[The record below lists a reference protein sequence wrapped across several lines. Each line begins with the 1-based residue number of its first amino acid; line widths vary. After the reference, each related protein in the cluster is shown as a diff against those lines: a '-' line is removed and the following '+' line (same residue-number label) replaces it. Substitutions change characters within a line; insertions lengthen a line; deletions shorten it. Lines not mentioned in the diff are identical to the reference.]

1 MAFERLLDLEETIAA
16 IATPPGTGAIGIIRV
31 SGPKSGDIASLIF
44 RPSNKTGGFHS
55 HRLYHG
61 DIISP
66 DTGRVIDEV
75 LISFMMKPH
84 SYTGEDIL
92 EINCHGSAFIL
103 QSVLSEVI
111 KAGARLA
118 KRGEF
123 TERAFLN
130 DRIDLSQAEAVAE
143 TIMAQTDRA
152 LDLAV
157 SRLKGDLAGRIETL
171 RNAIIDILAV
181 LETSID
187 FSDDDVALG
196 NLPTAAEDITVIVD
210 ELSRLALTYGEGKI
224 YRDGV
229 NAVIAGRPNVG
240 KSSLLNRLLGEKRA
254 IVTAMPGTTRDF
266 IEETISIK
274 GVPVKLTDT
283 AGLREPQNI
292 AEKEGVDLVWEKL
305 SQADVVI
312 VVIDGGERLTRED
325 IEVIEWC
332 KTKKFFLVINKADLP
347 HVLDGNE
354 LAGLY
359 PDVMPPIWISAKHG
373 DGIPALKDAI
383 HSLVLNGSEC
393 GHTLTVVSNIRQKM
407 AIEKTRDLLSKAGDG
422 IRQGLSP
429 ELSALD
435 IRQALESL
443 GEVAGETVTEEILER
458 IFSTFC
464 IGK

>member
-1 MAFERLLDLEETIAA
+1 LDLEDTIAA
-16 IATPPGTGAIGIIRV
+16 IATPPGTGAIGIIRI
-31 SGPKSGDIASLIF
+31 SGPRSRDIASLIF
-44 RPSNKTGGFHS
+44 RPSNKTDGFNS

-66 DTGRVIDEV
+66 DTGKVIDEV

-103 QSVLSEVI
+103 QCVLSEVI

-118 KRGEF
+118 KPGEF
-123 TERAFLN
+123 TKRAFLN
-130 DRIDLSQAEAVAE
+130 DRIDLSQAEAVAD

-157 SRLKGDLAGRIETL
+157 SCLKGDFAGKIETL
-171 RNAIIDILAV
+171 RRAIIDILAM

-187 FSDDDVALG
+187 FSDEDVEVSNFL
-196 NLPTAAEDITVIVD
+196 TAAKDIAVIVD

-224 YRDGV
+224 YRDGI

-240 KSSLLNRLLGEKRA
+240 KSSLLNRFLGEKRA
-254 IVTAMPGTTRDF
+254 IVTAIPGTTRDF

-283 AGLREPQNI
+283 AGLREPRDI
-292 AEKEGVDLVWEKL
+292 VEKEGVNLVWEKL

-312 VVIDGGERLTRED
+312 VVVDGSERLTRED
-325 IEVIEWC
+325 IEIIEWC
-332 KTKKFFLVINKADLP
+332 KAKKFFLVINKADLP
-347 HVLDGNE
+347 HVLDGKE
-354 LAGLY
+354 LTALT

-383 HSLVLNGSEC
+383 HSLVLNGSDY
-393 GHTLTVVSNIRQKM
+393 GHTLTIVSNIRHKI
-407 AIEKTRDLLSKAGDG
+407 AIEKTRDLLSKARDS
-422 IRQGLSP
+422 ILQGLSP
-429 ELSALD
+429 EFSAFD

-443 GEVAGETVTEEILER
+443 GEIAGETVTEEVLDR

>member
-1 MAFERLLDLEETIAA
+1 MEDTIAA

-31 SGPKSGDIASLIF
+31 SGPRSGDIASLIF
-44 RPSNKTGGFHS
+44 RPSNKTDGVNS

-92 EINCHGSAFIL
+92 EINCHGNAFIL

-118 KRGEF
+118 KPGEF
-123 TERAFLN
+123 TKRAFLN
-130 DRIDLSQAEAVAE
+130 NRINLSQAEAVAE

-157 SRLKGDLAGRIETL
+157 SRLKGDLAGKIETV
-171 RNAIIDILAV
+171 RRAIIDILAV

-187 FSDDDVALG
+187 FSDEDVEVGAPLS
-196 NLPTAAEDITVIVD
+196 AAKDIADIVD
-210 ELSRLALTYGEGKI
+210 ELSGLASTYEEGKI
-224 YRDGV
+224 YRDGI

-240 KSSLLNRLLGEKRA
+240 KSSLLNRLLGERRA

-266 IEETISIK
+266 IEETISLK
-274 GVPVKLTDT
+274 GVPVTLTDT
-283 AGLREPQNI
+283 AGIREPQNI
-292 AEKEGVDLVWEKL
+292 IEKEGVDLVWEKL
-305 SQADVVI
+305 SQADVAI
-312 VVIDGGERLTRED
+312 VVVDGSEPLTRED
-325 IEVIEWC
+325 IEIIERC
-332 KTKKFFLVINKADLP
+332 KAKKFFIVINKADLP
-347 HVLDGNE
+347 HVLDGKE

-373 DGIPALKDAI
+373 EGIPALKDAI
-383 HSLVLNGSEC
+383 HSLVLNGADC
-393 GHTLTVVSNIRQKM
+393 GHTLTVVSNIRHKM
-407 AIEKTRDLLSKAGDG
+407 AIEKTRDILSKAKDS
-422 IRQGLSP
+422 ILQGLSP
-429 ELSALD
+429 EFSAFD

-443 GEVAGETVTEEILER
+443 GEISGETVTEEVLDR
-458 IFSTFC
+458 IFSAFC

>member
-1 MAFERLLDLEETIAA
+1 MEDTIAA
-16 IATPPGTGAIGIIRV
+16 IATPPGTGSIGIIRV
-31 SGPKSGDIASLIF
+31 SGPRSRDIASLIF
-44 RPSNKTGGFHS
+44 RPSNKTEGFNS

-103 QSVLSEVI
+103 QSVLSLVI

-118 KRGEF
+118 KPGEF
-123 TERAFLN
+123 TKRAFLN
-130 DRIDLSQAEAVAE
+130 NRIDLSQAEAVAE

-157 SRLKGDLAGRIETL
+157 SHLKGDLAGKIEAVRI
-171 RNAIIDILAV
+171 AIIDILAI

-187 FSDDDVALG
+187 FSDEDVEVG
-196 NLPTAAEDITVIVD
+196 NPPSAARDIDAIIG
-210 ELSRLALTYGEGKI
+210 ELTGLASTYGEGKI
-224 YRDGV
+224 YRDGI

-266 IEETISIK
+266 IEEIIPIK
-274 GVPVKLTDT
+274 GVPVRLTDT
-283 AGLREPQNI
+283 AGIREPQNI
-292 AEKEGVDLVWEKL
+292 VEKEGVNLVWEKL

-312 VVIDGGERLTRED
+312 VVADGSERLTRED
-325 IEVIEWC
+325 IEIIERC
-332 KTKKFFLVINKADLP
+332 KAKKFFLVINKADLP
-347 HVLDGNE
+347 HVLDGKE
-354 LAGLY
+354 LACLT

-373 DGIPALKDAI
+373 EGIPALKDAI
-383 HSLVLNGSEC
+383 HSLALNGADC
-393 GHTLTVVSNIRQKM
+393 GHTLTIVSNIRHKM
-407 AIEKTRDLLSKAGDG
+407 AIEKTRDLLSKARDS
-422 IRQGLSP
+422 ILQGLSP
-429 ELSALD
+429 ELSAFD
-435 IRQALESL
+435 IRQGLESL
-443 GEVAGETVTEEILER
+443 GEIAGATVTEEVLDR

>member
-1 MAFERLLDLEETIAA
+1 LEDTIAA
-16 IATPPGTGAIGIIRV
+16 IATPPGTGSIGIIRV
-31 SGPKSGDIASLIF
+31 SGPRSRDIASLIF
-44 RPSNKTGGFHS
+44 RPSNKTEGFNS

-92 EINCHGSAFIL
+92 EINCHGSTFIL
-103 QSVLSEVI
+103 QSVLSLVI

-118 KRGEF
+118 EPGEF
-123 TERAFLN
+123 TKRAFLN
-130 DRIDLSQAEAVAE
+130 NRIDLSQAEAVAE

-157 SRLKGDLAGRIETL
+157 SHLKGDLAGKIETV
-171 RNAIIDILAV
+171 RIAIIDILAI

-187 FSDDDVALG
+187 FSDEDVEFG
-196 NLPTAAEDITVIVD
+196 NPPSAARDIEAIIGDLT
-210 ELSRLALTYGEGKI
+210 ELASTYGEGKI
-224 YRDGV
+224 YRDGI

-266 IEETISIK
+266 IEEIIPIK
-274 GVPVKLTDT
+274 GVPVRLTDT
-283 AGLREPQNI
+283 AGIREPQNI
-292 AEKEGVDLVWEKL
+292 IEKEGVNLVWEKL

-312 VVIDGGERLTRED
+312 VVIDGSERLTRED
-325 IEVIEWC
+325 IEIIEKC
-332 KTKKFFLVINKADLP
+332 KAKKFFLVINKADLP
-347 HVLDGNE
+347 HVIDKKE
-354 LAGLY
+354 LASLA

-373 DGIPALKDAI
+373 EGIPALKDAI
-383 HSLVLNGSEC
+383 HSLALNGADC
-393 GHTLTVVSNIRQKM
+393 GHTLTIVSNIRHKM
-407 AIEKTRDLLSKAGDG
+407 AIEKTRDLLSKARDG
-422 IRQGLSP
+422 ILQGLSP
-429 ELSALD
+429 EFPAFD

-443 GEVAGETVTEEILER
+443 GEIAGETVTEEVLDR
-458 IFSTFC
+458 IFATFC

>member
-1 MAFERLLDLEETIAA
+1 MEDTIAA
-16 IATPPGTGAIGIIRV
+16 IATPPGTGSIGIIRV
-31 SGPKSGDIASLIF
+31 SGPRSRDIASLIF
-44 RPSNKTGGFHS
+44 RPSNKTEGFNS

-92 EINCHGSAFIL
+92 EINCHGSTFIL
-103 QSVLSEVI
+103 QSVLSLVI

-118 KRGEF
+118 EPGEF
-123 TERAFLN
+123 TKRAFLN
-130 DRIDLSQAEAVAE
+130 NRIDLSQAEAVAE

-157 SRLKGDLAGRIETL
+157 SHLKGDLAGKIETV
-171 RNAIIDILAV
+171 RIAIIDILAI

-187 FSDDDVALG
+187 FSDEDVEFG
-196 NLPTAAEDITVIVD
+196 NPPSAARDIEAIIGDLT
-210 ELSRLALTYGEGKI
+210 ELASTYGEGKI
-224 YRDGV
+224 YRDGI

-266 IEETISIK
+266 IEEIIPIK
-274 GVPVKLTDT
+274 GVPVRLTDT
-283 AGLREPQNI
+283 AGIREPQNI
-292 AEKEGVDLVWEKL
+292 IEKEGVNLVWEKL

-312 VVIDGGERLTRED
+312 VVIDGSERLTRED
-325 IEVIEWC
+325 IEIIEKC
-332 KTKKFFLVINKADLP
+332 KAKKFFLVINKADLP
-347 HVLDGNE
+347 HVIDKKE
-354 LAGLY
+354 LASLA

-373 DGIPALKDAI
+373 EGIPALKDAI
-383 HSLVLNGSEC
+383 HSLALNGADC
-393 GHTLTVVSNIRQKM
+393 GHTLTIVSNIRHKM
-407 AIEKTRDLLSKAGDG
+407 AIEKTRDLLSKARDG
-422 IRQGLSP
+422 ILQGLSP
-429 ELSALD
+429 EFPAFD

-443 GEVAGETVTEEILER
+443 GEIAGETVTEEVLDR
-458 IFSTFC
+458 IFATFC

>member
-1 MAFERLLDLEETIAA
+1 LEDTIAA
-16 IATPPGTGAIGIIRV
+16 IATPPGTGSIGIIRV
-31 SGPKSGDIASLIF
+31 SGPRSRDIASLIF
-44 RPSNKTGGFHS
+44 RPSNKTEGFNS

-103 QSVLSEVI
+103 QSVLSLVI

-118 KRGEF
+118 EPGEF
-123 TERAFLN
+123 TKRAFLN
-130 DRIDLSQAEAVAE
+130 NRIDLSQAEAVAE

-157 SRLKGDLAGRIETL
+157 SHLKGDLAGKIETV
-171 RNAIIDILAV
+171 RIAIIDILAI

-187 FSDDDVALG
+187 FSDEDVAVG
-196 NLPTAAEDITVIVD
+196 NPPSAARGIEAIIGDLT
-210 ELSRLALTYGEGKI
+210 ELASTYGEGKI
-224 YRDGV
+224 YRDGI

-266 IEETISIK
+266 IEEIIPIK
-274 GVPVKLTDT
+274 GVPVRLTDT
-283 AGLREPQNI
+283 AGIREPQNI
-292 AEKEGVDLVWEKL
+292 IEKEGVNLVWEKL

-312 VVIDGGERLTRED
+312 VVIDGSERLTRED
-325 IEVIEWC
+325 IEIIEKC
-332 KTKKFFLVINKADLP
+332 KAKKFFLVINKADLP
-347 HVLDGNE
+347 HVIDKKE
-354 LAGLY
+354 LASLA

-373 DGIPALKDAI
+373 EGIPALKDAI
-383 HSLVLNGSEC
+383 HSLALNGADC
-393 GHTLTVVSNIRQKM
+393 GHTLTIVSNIRHKM
-407 AIEKTRDLLSKAGDG
+407 AIEKTRDLLSKARDG
-422 IRQGLSP
+422 ILQGLSP
-429 ELSALD
+429 EFPAFD

-443 GEVAGETVTEEILER
+443 GEIAGETVTEEVLDR
-458 IFSTFC
+458 IFATFC

>member
-1 MAFERLLDLEETIAA
+1 LEDTIAA
-16 IATPPGTGAIGIIRV
+16 IATPPGTGSIGIIRV
-31 SGPKSGDIASLIF
+31 SGPRSRDIASLIF
-44 RPSNKTGGFHS
+44 RPSNKTDGFNS

-75 LISFMMKPH
+75 LLSFMMKPH

-103 QSVLSEVI
+103 QSVLSLVI

-118 KRGEF
+118 EPGEF
-123 TERAFLN
+123 TKRAFLN
-130 DRIDLSQAEAVAE
+130 NRIDLSQAEAVAE

-157 SRLKGDLAGRIETL
+157 SHLKGDLAGKIETV
-171 RNAIIDILAV
+171 RRAIIDILAI

-187 FSDDDVALG
+187 FSDEDVEVG
-196 NLPTAAEDITVIVD
+196 NPPSAARDIEAIIGDLT
-210 ELSRLALTYGEGKI
+210 ELASTYGEGKI
-224 YRDGV
+224 YRDGI

-266 IEETISIK
+266 IEEIIPIK
-274 GVPVKLTDT
+274 GVPVRLTDT
-283 AGLREPQNI
+283 AGIREPQNI
-292 AEKEGVDLVWEKL
+292 IEKEGVNLVWEKL

-312 VVIDGGERLTRED
+312 VVIDGSERLTRED
-325 IEVIEWC
+325 IEIIEKC
-332 KTKKFFLVINKADLP
+332 KAKKFFLVINKADLP
-347 HVLDGNE
+347 HVIDKKE
-354 LAGLY
+354 LASLA

-373 DGIPALKDAI
+373 EGIPALKDAI
-383 HSLVLNGSEC
+383 HSLALNGADC
-393 GHTLTVVSNIRQKM
+393 GHTLTIVSNIRHKM
-407 AIEKTRDLLSKAGDG
+407 AIEKTRDLLSKARDG
-422 IRQGLSP
+422 ILQGLSP
-429 ELSALD
+429 EFPAFD

-443 GEVAGETVTEEILER
+443 GEIAGETVTEEVLDR
-458 IFSTFC
+458 IFATFC

>member
-1 MAFERLLDLEETIAA
+1 LEDTIAA

-31 SGPKSGDIASLIF
+31 SGPRSRDIASLIF
-44 RPSNKTGGFHS
+44 RPSNKTEGFNS

-75 LISFMMKPH
+75 LISFMMKPR

-92 EINCHGSAFIL
+92 EINCHGGAFIL
-103 QSVLSEVI
+103 QSVLSLVI

-118 KRGEF
+118 EPGEF
-123 TERAFLN
+123 TKRAFLN
-130 DRIDLSQAEAVAE
+130 NRIDLSQAEAVAE
-143 TIMAQTDRA
+143 TIMAKTDRA

-157 SRLKGDLAGRIETL
+157 SHLKGDLAGKIETV
-171 RNAIIDILAV
+171 RIAIIDILAV

-187 FSDDDVALG
+187 FSDEDVEAG
-196 NLPTAAEDITVIVD
+196 NPPTAARHIEAIIS
-210 ELSRLALTYGEGKI
+210 ELTELASTYGEGKI
-224 YRDGV
+224 YRDGI

-266 IEETISIK
+266 IEEIFPIK
-274 GVPVKLTDT
+274 GVPVRLTDT
-283 AGLREPQNI
+283 AGIREPQNI
-292 AEKEGVDLVWEKL
+292 VEKEGVNLVWEKL

-312 VVIDGGERLTRED
+312 VVVDGSERLTRED
-325 IEVIEWC
+325 IKVIERC
-332 KTKKFFLVINKADLP
+332 RAKKFLLVINKADLT
-347 HVLDGNE
+347 HVIDEKE
-354 LAGLY
+354 LASLA

-373 DGIPALKDAI
+373 EGIPALKDAI
-383 HSLVLNGSEC
+383 HSLALNGADC
-393 GHTLTVVSNIRQKM
+393 GHTLTIVSNIRHKM
-407 AIEKTRDLLSKAGDG
+407 AIEKTRDLLSKARDS
-422 IRQGLSP
+422 ILQGLSP
-429 ELSALD
+429 EFPAFD

-443 GEVAGETVTEEILER
+443 GEIAGETVTEEVLDR

>member
-1 MAFERLLDLEETIAA
+1 MEDTIAA
-16 IATPPGTGAIGIIRV
+16 IATPPGTGSIGIIRV
-31 SGPKSGDIASLIF
+31 SGPRSRDIASLIF
-44 RPSNKTGGFHS
+44 RPSNKTDGFNS

-103 QSVLSEVI
+103 QSVLSLVI

-118 KRGEF
+118 EPGEF
-123 TERAFLN
+123 TKRAFLN
-130 DRIDLSQAEAVAE
+130 NRIDLSQAEAVAE

-157 SRLKGDLAGRIETL
+157 SHLKGDLAGKIETV
-171 RNAIIDILAV
+171 RIAIIDILAI

-187 FSDDDVALG
+187 FSDEDVEVG
-196 NLPTAAEDITVIVD
+196 NPPSAARDIEAIIGDLT
-210 ELSRLALTYGEGKI
+210 ELASTYGEGKI
-224 YRDGV
+224 YRDGI

-266 IEETISIK
+266 IEEIIPIK
-274 GVPVKLTDT
+274 GVLVRLTDT
-283 AGLREPQNI
+283 AGIREPQNI
-292 AEKEGVDLVWEKL
+292 IEKEGVNLVWEKL

-312 VVIDGGERLTRED
+312 VVIDGSERLTRED
-325 IEVIEWC
+325 IEIIEKC
-332 KTKKFFLVINKADLP
+332 KAKRFFLVINKADLP
-347 HVLDGNE
+347 HVIDKKE
-354 LAGLY
+354 LASLA

-373 DGIPALKDAI
+373 EGIPALKDAI
-383 HSLVLNGSEC
+383 HSLALNGADC
-393 GHTLTVVSNIRQKM
+393 GPTLTIVSNIRHKM
-407 AIEKTRDLLSKAGDG
+407 AIEKTRYLLSKARDG
-422 IRQGLSP
+422 ILQGLSP
-429 ELSALD
+429 EFPAFD

-443 GEVAGETVTEEILER
+443 GEIAGETVTEEVLDR
-458 IFSTFC
+458 IFATFC

>member
-1 MAFERLLDLEETIAA
+1 MEDTIAA
-16 IATPPGTGAIGIIRV
+16 IATPSGTGSIGVIRV
-31 SGPKSGDIASLIF
+31 SGPRSRDIASLIF
-44 RPSNKTGGFHS
+44 RPSNKTEGFNS

-75 LISFMMKPH
+75 LISIMMKPR

-103 QSVLSEVI
+103 QSVLSLVI

-118 KRGEF
+118 RPGEF
-123 TERAFLN
+123 TKRAFLN
-130 DRIDLSQAEAVAE
+130 NRIDLSQAEAVAE
-143 TIMAQTDRA
+143 TIMAKTDRA

-157 SRLKGDLAGRIETL
+157 SHLKGDLASKIETV
-171 RNAIIDILAV
+171 RNAIVDILAI

-187 FSDDDVALG
+187 FSDEDVEVG
-196 NLPTAAEDITVIVD
+196 NPPSAARDIKAIID
-210 ELSRLALTYGEGKI
+210 ELTELASTYGEGKI
-224 YRDGV
+224 YRDGI
-229 NAVIAGRPNVG
+229 NAVITGRPNVG

-266 IEETISIK
+266 IEEIIPIK
-274 GVPVKLTDT
+274 GVPVRLTDT
-283 AGLREPQNI
+283 AGIREPQNI
-292 AEKEGVDLVWEKL
+292 IEEEGVNLVWEKL

-312 VVIDGGERLTRED
+312 VVVDGSESLTKED
-325 IEVIEWC
+325 DEIIKRC
-332 KTKKFFLVINKADLP
+332 KAKKFLLVINKADLP
-347 HVLDGNE
+347 HVIDEKE
-354 LAGLY
+354 LASLA

-383 HSLVLNGSEC
+383 HGLALNGADY
-393 GHTLTVVSNIRQKM
+393 GHTLNIVSDIRHKI
-407 AIEKTRDLLSKAGDG
+407 AIEKTSDMLSKARDS
-422 IRQGLSP
+422 ILQGLSP
-429 ELSALD
+429 EFPAFD
-435 IRQALESL
+435 IRQALERL
-443 GEVAGETVTEEILER
+443 GEIAGETVTEEVLEK

>member
-1 MAFERLLDLEETIAA
+1 MEDTIAA
-16 IATPPGTGAIGIIRV
+16 IATPPGTGSIGIIRV
-31 SGPKSGDIASLIF
+31 SGPRSRDIASLIF
-44 RPSNKTGGFHS
+44 RPSNKTEGFNS

-92 EINCHGSAFIL
+92 EINCHGSTFIL
-103 QSVLSEVI
+103 QSVLSLVI

-118 KRGEF
+118 EPGEF
-123 TERAFLN
+123 TKRAFLN
-130 DRIDLSQAEAVAE
+130 NRIDLSQAEAVAE

-157 SRLKGDLAGRIETL
+157 SHLKGDLAGKIETV
-171 RNAIIDILAV
+171 RIAIIDILAI

-187 FSDDDVALG
+187 FSDEDVEVG
-196 NLPTAAEDITVIVD
+196 NPPSAARDIEAIIGDLT
-210 ELSRLALTYGEGKI
+210 ELASTYGEGKI
-224 YRDGV
+224 YRDGI

-266 IEETISIK
+266 IEETIPIK
-274 GVPVKLTDT
+274 GVPVRLTDT
-283 AGLREPQNI
+283 AGIREPQNI
-292 AEKEGVDLVWEKL
+292 IEKEGVNLVWEKL

-312 VVIDGGERLTRED
+312 VVIDGSERLTRED
-325 IEVIEWC
+325 IEIIEKC
-332 KTKKFFLVINKADLP
+332 KAKKFFLVINKADLP
-347 HVLDGNE
+347 HVIDKKE
-354 LAGLY
+354 LASLA

-373 DGIPALKDAI
+373 EGIPALKDAI
-383 HSLVLNGSEC
+383 HSLALNGADC
-393 GHTLTVVSNIRQKM
+393 GHTLTIVSNIRHKM
-407 AIEKTRDLLSKAGDG
+407 AIEKTRDLLSKARDG
-422 IRQGLSP
+422 ILQGLSP
-429 ELSALD
+429 EFPAFD

-443 GEVAGETVTEEILER
+443 GEIAGETVTEEVLDR
-458 IFSTFC
+458 IFATFC

>member
-1 MAFERLLDLEETIAA
+1 
-16 IATPPGTGAIGIIRV
+16 
-31 SGPKSGDIASLIF
+31 
-44 RPSNKTGGFHS
+44 
-55 HRLYHG
+55 
-61 DIISP
+61 
-66 DTGRVIDEV
+66 
-75 LISFMMKPH
+75 MMKPH

-171 RNAIIDILAV
+171 RNAIIDILAI

-196 NLPTAAEDITVIVD
+196 SLPTAAEDITVIVD

-312 VVIDGGERLTRED
+312 VVIDGSERLTRED
-325 IEVIEWC
+325 IDVIEWC

-359 PDVMPPIWISAKHG
+359 PDIMPPIWISAKHG

-429 ELSALD
+429 EFSALD

>member
-1 MAFERLLDLEETIAA
+1 MEDTIAA

-31 SGPKSGDIASLIF
+31 SGPMSREIASLIF
-44 RPSNKTGGFHS
+44 RPSNKTDGFNS

-66 DTGRVIDEV
+66 DTGRIIDEV

-103 QSVLSEVI
+103 QSVLSLVI

-118 KRGEF
+118 KPGEF
-123 TERAFLN
+123 TKRAFLN
-130 DRIDLSQAEAVAE
+130 NQIDLSQAEAVAE
-143 TIMAQTDRA
+143 TIMAQTNRA
-152 LDLAV
+152 LELAV
-157 SRLKGDLAGRIETL
+157 SRLKGDLADKIETV
-171 RNAIIDILAV
+171 RRAIIDILAV

-187 FSDDDVALG
+187 FSDEDVELG
-196 NLPTAAEDITVIVD
+196 NPLSAAKDIAVIVD
-210 ELSRLALTYGEGKI
+210 ELSGLALTYAEGKM

-240 KSSLLNRLLGEKRA
+240 KSSLLNRLLGEERA

-266 IEETISIK
+266 IEEFISIK
-274 GVPVKLTDT
+274 EIPVKLTDT

-292 AEKEGVDLVWEKL
+292 VEKEGVTLAWEKL

-312 VVIDGGERLTRED
+312 VVVDGSEQLTRED
-325 IEVIEWC
+325 IEIIERC
-332 KTKKFFLVINKADLP
+332 KSRKFCLVINKTDLP
-347 HVLDGNE
+347 HVLDGKE
-354 LAGLY
+354 LVGLT
-359 PDVMPPIWISAKHG
+359 PDAMPPIWISAKHG
-373 DGIPALKDAI
+373 EGIPALKDAI
-383 HSLVLNGSEC
+383 HSLVLNSADC
-393 GHTLTVVSNIRQKM
+393 GHTLTVVSNIRHKM
-407 AIEKTRDLLSKAGDG
+407 AIEKTRDLLSKAKDS
-422 IRQGLSP
+422 ILQGLSP
-429 ELSALD
+429 EFSAFD
-435 IRQALESL
+435 IREALEGL
-443 GEVAGETVTEEILER
+443 GEISGETVTEEVLDR